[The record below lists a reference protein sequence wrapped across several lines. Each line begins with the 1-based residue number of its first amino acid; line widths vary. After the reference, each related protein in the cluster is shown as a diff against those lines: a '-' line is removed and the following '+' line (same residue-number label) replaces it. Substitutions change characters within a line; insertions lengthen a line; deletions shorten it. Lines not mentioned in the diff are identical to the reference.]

1 MHTFLEGGLCICIYT
16 FVGCNLYLY
25 PASVNADWE
34 EHKITW
40 LHLCCRKSLT
50 MNSDKGGAGRAG
62 DFCPKRCGGTVV
74 DDNLCWGTPT
84 KRDKKWV
91 WSNSHFKTFQNT
103 QWRKVKHTQRCKK
116 CWGGTLHLKTH
127 SGEKSSTYKSVC
139 GPNHSTF
146 DNTQWGKVKHG
157 QKVWK
162 VSVVRT
168 SPLQTPFHAVSPNSH
183 HRQPLLLRNNKDQA
197 VSPCFLLYYTHNPQ
211 QLADYLNYAMP
222 SNEKYKHDYATI
234 YFSILVFT
242 ISSIF
247 FLASIK
253 DSPVEYMCS
262 QV

>member
-91 WSNSHFKTFQNT
+91 WSNSHFKTFQT
-103 QWRKVKHTQRCKK
+103 HTV
-116 CWGGTLHLKTH
+116 
-127 SGEKSSTYKSVC
+127 EKSQA
-139 GPNHSTF
+139 HA
-146 DNTQWGKVKHG
+146 
-157 QKVWK
+157 KVWK
-162 VSVVRT
+162 VLGGHSTFENTQRGKVQHIQKCVWSKPLNIWQHTVGKSQTRTKGVKSECGSNQSVTNSFSCCVAKF
-168 SPLQTPFHAVSPNSH
+168 SPPATAAV
-183 HRQPLLLRNNKDQA
+183 
-197 VSPCFLLYYTHNPQ
+197 
-211 QLADYLNYAMP
+211 
-222 SNEKYKHDYATI
+222 EK
-234 YFSILVFT
+234 
-242 ISSIF
+242 
-247 FLASIK
+247 
-253 DSPVEYMCS
+253 
-262 QV
+262 Q